1 MKKAGFVIDSTVY
14 IEDEYIKKYD
24 CEVVQLNV
32 IEGDKTYKEF
42 DLTPEETYAKQ
53 DAGAGLTTSQP
64 APTEF
69 TEAYQ
74 RQFDK
79 GAEIVYVFTLS
90 KSLSGTYQSA
100 IIARNEDARKED
112 IHVFDTGN
120 AAYGN
125 AMLFLEAMK
134 VRESAKSEEDFVKG
148 VQKIID
154 GSDLLFNVENLF
166 SLQKGGR
173 LSKSQALIGTA
184 MRIKPMIV
192 MEDGKLALGD
202 KTRTYAKL
210 TEKMIERIQKNGDP
224 KKTLVARL
232 INVNSKEQ
240 YELMKTKLEEV
251 FPNIEY
257 TETEFL
263 GPVFRVH
270 VGKKGFGVSW
280 YYR

>member
-1 MKKAGFVIDSTVY
+1 MKNAGFVIDSTVY
-14 IEDEYIKKYD
+14 IEDEYVKKYD

-42 DLTPEETYAKQ
+42 DITPEETYAKQ

-64 APTEF
+64 SPTEF
-69 TEAYQ
+69 ADAYK
-74 RQFDK
+74 RTFDK
-79 GAEIVYVFTLS
+79 GYDFIYVFTLS

-100 IIARNEDARKED
+100 MIAKNEDPRKDD
-112 IHVFDTGN
+112 IHVFDTDN

-134 VRESAKSEEDFVKG
+134 VREQADTEEEFVKG
-148 VQKIID
+148 VEEIIE
-154 GSDLLFNVENLF
+154 GADLLFNVENLF

-173 LSKSQALIGTA
+173 LSRAQALLGTA
-184 MRIKPMIV
+184 IRIKPMIV
-192 MEDGKLALGD
+192 MEDGKLALGE
-202 KTRTYAKL
+202 KTRTFAKL
-210 TEKMIERIQKNGDP
+210 TEKMIERIKKNEQP

-232 INVNSKEQ
+232 IDVNSKEA
-240 YELMKTKLEEV
+240 YEMMKAKLLEV
-251 FPNIEY
+251 FPKIEI
-257 TETEFL
+257 TETVFL

-270 VGKKGFGVSW
+270 VGKKGFGVAW

>member
-14 IEDEYIKKYD
+14 IEEEVVKKYD
-24 CEVVQLNV
+24 CEVVELNV

-42 DLTPEETYAKQ
+42 DITPEETYAKQ

-69 TEAYQ
+69 TDAYQ
-74 RQFDK
+74 KQFDK
-79 GAEIVYVFTLS
+79 GVEIVYVFTLARG
-90 KSLSGTYQSA
+90 LSGTYQSA
-100 IIARNEDARKED
+100 IIARNDHPRKED
-112 IHVFDTGN
+112 IHVFDTDN

-125 AMLFLEAMK
+125 AMIFLESMK
-134 VRESAKSEEDFVKG
+134 VRETAKSEKEFVTK
-148 VQKIID
+148 VEKIID

-173 LSKSQALIGTA
+173 LSKAQALVGTA

-192 MEDGKLALGD
+192 MEEGKLALGE
-202 KTRTYAKL
+202 KVRTYKKL
-210 TEKMIERIQKNGDP
+210 TEKMIERIKRAGDP

-232 INVNSKEQ
+232 INVNSQEQ
-240 YELMKTKLEEV
+240 YDLMKTMLEKE
-251 FPNIEY
+251 FPNIKY

-280 YYR
+280 VYR